1 MAQNVYNKTNDF
13 YEVSDML
20 AIGCDHAGVE
30 LKNAVEEEL
39 KAQGIEYKGFGT
51 FDSASVDYPLIA
63 QKVACSV
70 ASGESKRGILI
81 CGTGVGMSIAANKVN
96 GIRASLCHDTFSARM
111 TRMHNDSN
119 VLCMGARV
127 IGVGL
132 ALDITNAWLHT
143 DFEGG
148 RHQRR
153 VDLMT
158 QMEQNR

>member
-1 MAQNVYNKTNDF
+1 
-13 YEVSDML
+13 
-20 AIGCDHAGVE
+20 
-30 LKNAVEEEL
+30 
-39 KAQGIEYKGFGT
+39 
-51 FDSASVDYPLIA
+51 
-63 QKVACSV
+63 
-70 ASGESKRGILI
+70 
-81 CGTGVGMSIAANKVN
+81 
-96 GIRASLCHDTFSARM
+96 
-111 TRMHNDSN
+111 MHNDSN

-143 DFEGG
+143 AFEGG